1 MMGVMFRKILVPVDF
16 TDKNDAA
23 LDSAVQIALG
33 CEGEITLLHVVEI
46 IEHIDFNEMSDFY
59 RGLETRAT
67 ARLFSMEETL
77 KEKGVQVR
85 HEVLFGKRAET
96 IVRHAGE
103 MAADLMILSSHKVD
117 RDHPALGLGTL
128 SYGIAIVARCPV
140 LLVK

>member
-1 MMGVMFRKILVPVDF
+1 MFRNILVPVDF
-16 TDKNDAA
+16 SAKNDAA
-23 LDSAVQIALG
+23 LDSAVQIAG
-33 CEGEITLLHVVEI
+33 GNDGGGGEITLLHVIEI
-46 IEHIDFNEMSDFY
+46 IEHIDFTEMSDFY

-67 ARLFSMEETL
+67 ARLFTM
-77 KEKGVQVR
+77 KEKLEEKGARVR

-96 IVRHAGE
+96 IVRYAGE
-103 MAADLMILSSHKVD
+103 MAADLMILSSHQVD